1 VRDRKQQTPV
11 TSLQY
16 RSCGFAVPAGL
27 FVSGCDRAPFCL
39 RSAKVIEA
47 GTLCSDPI
55 SLNTTPSSPRPGE
68 FPMDCLRFSQMK
80 SLPGPNLLTPKC
92 TNFSNSLRFFG
103 RAWLWQVSTTTGE
116 KLRGGFFVDLGSS
129 SVNMR
134 GERKLETKLPL
145 GPLSIRSPKKELAD
159 FSGEHV
165 SSDGA

>member
-1 VRDRKQQTPV
+1 MLDLKQQTPV

-47 GTLCSDPI
+47 GTLVLGSDQLEYNPVI
-55 SLNTTPSSPRPGE
+55 SSAGD
-68 FPMDCLRFSQMK
+68 FPMVCLRSGQMK